1 MAANIITLG
10 RIVLV
15 FVVILLFHGG
25 LIMQASAIV
34 LTILVIYLDSLDGIV
49 ARKLGLAS
57 DFGALFDITG
67 DRIVEHV
74 YWILFTALGLVTLWV
89 PIIIISRSFLVDSLR
104 TLAYAREGKT
114 PFGKKSMMR
123 SRITHF
129 LTASRFSRGLYGGCK
144 VVVFVLLG
152 VVTALPQARS
162 TYPTVFTKNV
172 ADILTLAANTVVWI
186 VVVMNLIR
194 GIPVLLDGRHY
205 LFDKQFPRELK
216 SEN

>member
-10 RIVLV
+10 RILLA
-15 FVVILLFHGG
+15 FVALLLFHGG
-25 LIMQASAIV
+25 LLLRASAV
-34 LTILVIYLDSLDGIV
+34 LLTILVIYLDSLDGIV

-67 DRIVEHV
+67 DRIVEHI
-74 YWILFTALGLVTLWV
+74 YWILFTAMGLVSLWV

-123 SRITHF
+123 SSFSYF
-129 LTASRFSRGLYGGCK
+129 LTASRFSRGLYGGSK
-144 VVVFVLLG
+144 VTAFVLLG
-152 VVTALPQARS
+152 VVTLLPQAMNS
-162 TYPTVFTKNV
+162 YPAIFTPNV
-172 ADILTLAANTVVWI
+172 SDILKFVTNVVVWV

-205 LFDKQFPRELK
+205 LFEKQFPRELK
-216 SEN
+216 SES